1 VFSVR
6 DNKEKVSNKML
17 IFNIGE
23 LPFLPKGKGNKIINI
38 PTKSFNEEK
47 EYMMDICCLAEDSQL
62 HIHHQGK
69 TGGKSWTL
77 KELEGYFSVR
87 AKRGKVL
94 PSGYNGQIKLQE
106 IIKATEADP
115 E

>member
-1 VFSVR
+1 MAIDKKYLDQFILATERSAYGA
-6 DNKEKVSNKML
+6 SL
-17 IFNIGE
+17 
-23 LPFLPKGKGNKIINI
+23 LKGKGNKIINI
-38 PTKSFNEEK
+38 PTKSFNEGK

-106 IIKATEADP
+106 IIKATEADLG
-115 E
+115 